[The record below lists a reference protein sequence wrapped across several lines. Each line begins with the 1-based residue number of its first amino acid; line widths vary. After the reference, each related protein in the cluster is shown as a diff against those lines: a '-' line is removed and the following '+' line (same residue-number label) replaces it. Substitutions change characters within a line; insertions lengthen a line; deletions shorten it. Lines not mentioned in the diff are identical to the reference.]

1 MYIEN
6 KFGGRV
12 KTMAFEGA
20 NTDEEVE
27 SAIEEAVSKGCNLI
41 FTTAIQMIHQSVRST
56 IRHPDVKIYNCSIKM
71 SYSSICTYYAR
82 MYEAKFLMGAIAAA
96 LTKTD
101 RLGYVADYPIYGTV
115 ANINAFALGAAMINP
130 NARVQ
135 LEWSKVK
142 GQNARE
148 KLRGEGVFIISDDD
162 MITPE
167 RASREYGLYIQK
179 DDKTFEN
186 LATPIWD
193 WGKFYEQIIRSIC
206 RGTAEPGAIKGKKAV
221 NYWWGLSA
229 EVIDVICS
237 GNLPYGTRRLVE
249 FLKESIRT
257 GSLQPF
263 GGVIRAQNGEIRS
276 REGQMLKPDEIITM
290 DWLVENVD
298 GQIPEFEELTEEA
311 QALVQFQG
319 IKIDEADT
327 EE

>member
-1 MYIEN
+1 
-6 KFGGRV
+6 
-12 KTMAFEGA
+12 
-20 NTDEEVE
+20 
-27 SAIEEAVSKGCNLI
+27 
-41 FTTAIQMIHQSVRST
+41 
-56 IRHPDVKIYNCSIKM
+56 
-71 SYSSICTYYAR
+71 